1 MTFVLSISKESMDRA
16 FMSWSETYILARL
29 LYSRNGTESSL
40 QIKKETLIINHN
52 DFDELE
58 EGLENLRV
66 LGYIKYKNRFFTI
79 TKEGKNQ
86 IKEMSVKEPNISNL
100 ELLIRGDVCFPV
112 QRHTHHK
119 FLHTPHLL
127 VVYFSQDFLSAR
139 RYTERLSLWNTRTLK
154 LNHPLP
160 F

>member
-1 MTFVLSISKESMDRA
+1 MTIVLSISKESMDRA

-58 EGLENLRV
+58 EGIENLRA
-66 LGYIKYKNRFFTI
+66 LGYVKYQDRFFTI
-79 TKEGKNQ
+79 TKEGKDQ

-100 ELLIRGDVCFPV
+100 ELLIKGDNMISKG
-112 QRHTHHK
+112 RK
-119 FLHTPHLL
+119 
-127 VVYFSQDFLSAR
+127 AI
-139 RYTERLSLWNTRTLK
+139 E
-154 LNHPLP
+154 
-160 F
+160 

>member
-1 MTFVLSISKESMDRA
+1 MTVVLSISKVSMDRA

-66 LGYIKYKNRFFTI
+66 LGYVKYKDRFFTI
-79 TKEGKNQ
+79 TKEGKDQ
-86 IKEMSVKEPNISNL
+86 IRKMSVKEPITSNL
-100 ELLIRGDVCFPV
+100 ELLIKGDDMISKS
-112 QRHTHHK
+112 RK
-119 FLHTPHLL
+119 
-127 VVYFSQDFLSAR
+127 AI
-139 RYTERLSLWNTRTLK
+139 E
-154 LNHPLP
+154 
-160 F
+160 